1 MLPRSGQIS
10 YDQIRAEFGNPDNFS
25 LKSAL
30 DLRYGDLNRF
40 SYIQP
45 INNGRDY
52 KPSDFYGY
60 TNSTVVTNGLVLHW
74 DAWPTM
80 GSHSGSNR
88 DTAITD
94 LSSVRTRGEMY
105 NGSYWDL
112 KNGGNFLFD
121 GMDDYIV
128 SEPGDTFNNY
138 GGEITVDVWVKFD
151 SAIDYGHGVGQG
163 VLNNEDRVRDGNIW
177 LMHGNRG
184 SNNVT
189 FYVWTN
195 RGLVSGGNSTTLS
208 NGTWYNLVCT
218 MDSNGS
224 QFYTN
229 GQQSGTG
236 GNTGGAIINNR
247 DASIFGGGD
256 LRYPWRRMAGGVSAL
271 KVYNKKLSSSEVTQN
286 YNALVGRLEE

>member
-10 YDQIRAEFGNPDNFS
+10 YDQIRAEFGNPNNFS
-25 LKSAL
+25 LKEAL

-60 TNSTVVTNGLVLHW
+60 TSSKVVNDSLVLHW

-80 GSHSGSNR
+80 GSHSGSG
-88 DTAITD
+88 TAITD

-105 NGSYWDL
+105 NGSYWDS
-112 KNGGNFLFD
+112 KNGGNFVFD

-128 SEPGDTFNNY
+128 SEARDTFNNY
-138 GGEITVDVWVKFD
+138 ADKITVDFWVKWD
-151 SAIDYGHGVGQG
+151 SPMNYGQGVGQG
-163 VLNNEDRVRDGNIW
+163 VLNNQDRVRDGNIW
-177 LMHGNRG
+177 LMHGNLG
-184 SNNVT
+184 SNTVT
-189 FYVWTN
+189 FYVWTS
-195 RGLVSGGNSTTLS
+195 RGLVSGGSSSTLS
-208 NGTWYNLVCT
+208 TGTWYNLVCT
-218 MDSNGS
+218 MDSQGS

-247 DASIFGGGD
+247 DASIFAGGD
-256 LRYPWRRMAGGVSAL
+256 LRYEWRRMAGAISAL
-271 KVYNKKLSSSEVTQN
+271 KVYNKKLTSSEVTQN
-286 YNALVGRLEE
+286 YNALVGRLDQ